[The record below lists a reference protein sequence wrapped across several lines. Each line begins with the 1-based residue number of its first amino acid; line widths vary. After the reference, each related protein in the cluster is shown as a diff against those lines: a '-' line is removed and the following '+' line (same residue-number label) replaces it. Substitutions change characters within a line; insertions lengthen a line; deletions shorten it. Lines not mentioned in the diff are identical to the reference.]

1 MLKRLPLFPIN
12 TEVNRQGHLVIG
24 GCDTVKLAAEFGTP
38 LYLYDEL
45 TLRSKCREFKEEFGK
60 RYPSVLVIYASKA
73 YSNGALLRLIKE
85 EGLGLDVVSE
95 GELGIA
101 KSVDFPMEKV
111 YFHGNNKS
119 QRELELALKWSIGR
133 IVVDNFHELEML
145 DKITKELDVKQDILL
160 RMTPGVDPHTHR
172 YTSTGSLDSKFGF
185 PLPLKED
192 AVARAL
198 KIRGLNVL
206 GLHFH
211 IGSLIYEPEPYVE
224 SVKFILRFAAEMRRK
239 YGLEL
244 KELNTGGGFAVQY
257 TIDKPAPPTT
267 VFADKITST
276 VIKECKKLELKSPM
290 LIVEPGREIVAQSG
304 VALYTIGVVKEIPG
318 VRTYASM
325 DGGMADNICPALY
338 GEKMEA
344 VLANRMRARDAG
356 KVTISGK
363 FCESGDILIRDI
375 MMPKLVAGDILAVA
389 TVGAYS
395 LPESMNYNAYYKP
408 PVIMVKNGK
417 ARLIRRRE
425 TLEDITRC
433 DITDKH
439 EILISKSEFDISI

>member
-1 MLKRLPLFPIN
+1 MSMLKRLPLFPIN
-12 TEVNRQGHLVIG
+12 TAVNDRRHLVIG
-24 GCDTVKLAAEFGTP
+24 GCDTLALADEFGTP

-45 TLRSKCREFKEEFGK
+45 TLRAKCREFKEDFGK
-60 RYPSVLVIYASKA
+60 RYPNSFIIYASKA
-73 YSNGALLRLIKE
+73 YSNGTLLRLIKE
-85 EGLGLDVVSE
+85 EDLGLDVVSE

-101 KSVDFPMEKV
+101 NAAKFPMDKV

-119 QRELELALKWSIGR
+119 QHELELALKYHVGR

-145 DKITKELDVKQDILL
+145 DKSTKKLGVKQDVLL

-185 PLPLKED
+185 PLPLKEE

-198 KIRGLNVL
+198 KIRGLNVI

-211 IGSLIYEPEPYVE
+211 IGSLIFDQEPYVE
-224 SVKFILRFAAEMRRK
+224 SIKFILKFAAEMRMK

-244 KELNTGGGFAVQY
+244 RELDTGGGFAVQY
-257 TIDKPAPPTT
+257 TLDKPAPPIAAF
-267 VFADKITST
+267 VDKITST
-276 VIKECKKLELKSPM
+276 IIKECKRLGLDLPKL
-290 LIVEPGREIVAQSG
+290 IIEPGREIVARAG
-304 VALYTIGVVKEIPG
+304 VALYTIGVVKEIPK
-318 VRTYASM
+318 VRTYASV
-325 DGGMADNICPALY
+325 DGGMGDNICPALY

-344 VLANRMRARDAG
+344 VLANRMKARDAG

-375 MMPKLVAGDILAVA
+375 IMPKIVTGDILAIAVS
-389 TVGAYS
+389 GAYS
-395 LPESMNYNAYYKP
+395 IPESMNYNAFYKP
-408 PVIMVKNGK
+408 AVIIVKDGE

-425 TLEDITRC
+425 TLADITRC
-433 DITDKH
+433 DLK
-439 EILISKSEFDISI
+439 